1 MKLYVKDIGTINDLQ
16 AWVDERLAPSKVV
29 IDSNGEVIIRTGL
42 TVEMNGVLYPLE
54 WETDDE

>member
-1 MKLYVKDIGTINDLQ
+1 MKLYVKDIETMSDLQ
-16 AWVDERLAPSKVV
+16 AWVDQRLAPSKVV
-29 IDSNGEVIIRTGL
+29 LDSNGEVVIRTGL